1 MKKLFTTFLL
11 MGVALTGWANI
22 TSEWDGSGELKI
34 VYHEGDN
41 LNDVNNTLG
50 NYNGQVKKLVLE
62 GVFTNAEFSS
72 IGDKIG
78 DCAHSD
84 GIVLDLSGCSNLV
97 SKVVRADG
105 TYDSDIDWVTTEHM
119 FLPNSNPITVRG
131 TATKITKYY
140 ESWGTEY
147 TGGETLEQHDD
158 GLWYVPGT
166 TWNPKTAKDVFVDE
180 NGNQLPSNAT
190 VTDNGNETYSYEYT
204 YTPDATPFKLGNFK
218 KKIIGL
224 YLPNSENFNY
234 VPDGLC
240 KDMNGVGDNGNL
252 KELGL
257 GDHIEWI
264 GQEAFCNCISL
275 KDPVFPATMKVFAGD
290 CFKNCNSFTK
300 VDLSILP
307 KIQIVDYM
315 AFGSASEDAT
325 VATSNLA
332 EFILPTNNTSLK
344 YFANYVVRGTKVTEL
359 DFSGCNGIV
368 NFAHDGKAT
377 FGEFSENWTSYW
389 TFYACPELTTV
400 TLPRKLSYLTKKA
413 FDTCPKLQSVTFLG
427 EAEYD
432 MTTCVEG
439 GTNTIKNPLVIDED
453 AFAKDNALSEVNFCN
468 RVTVIGARAF
478 SKTSLREVR
487 IPASVQLIGTMAFED
502 QTDAE
507 GNMTLKTVIFE
518 EIDTVNCKPCKHAQT
533 LIKAEAF
540 LENTAISDVYV
551 NTVVDIDCENHAF
564 PFEVTFAQGDAEA
577 ASTGQA
583 ATLHFPAG
591 HEAHYVNLNHG
602 LDNETA
608 ADPGKFQKWLVDH
621 LAAAQ
626 DQSTG
631 YGWYE
636 FINTGSRSIDPKN
649 PDPEYD
655 PDPENPEE
663 LPLILRT
670 FSDPNYARIVPDG
683 MRAYVVNNVQKDAT
697 NNTVVLT
704 LQRLSVIPAQTGVV
718 LFGQPNSTSE
728 NGKHILTMSVV
739 QFEPGNG
746 QPLRRDYWDLL
757 ASADMK
763 FKNYLMPIIGNA
775 HWRTPA
781 VEGVY
786 DEAHDTFEDKDL
798 LTVNP
803 YEPYQKG
810 ATVEWRNFALNR
822 MSATENLQFDK
833 DFNFDETVDNYA
845 GFFRILPNTYKSGYA
860 YLHLSVDEYD
870 DPTGAECVVTEDADY
885 FKEYNTSG
893 SAYDPRGMTGFKWWN
908 NPNTWTNMI
917 DGWGVRKDK
926 FNKPKAV
933 QFLGE
938 LEDTDGMV
946 QMVVPENKMGEI
958 FSITGMKVT
967 NPNKG
972 IYIQNGKKIIV
983 K

>member
-218 KKIIGL
+218 KKVIGL

-368 NFAHDGKAT
+368 NFAHDRKAT

-518 EIDTVNCKPCKHAQT
+518 EIDENCAPCQHAQT
-533 LIKAEAF
+533 LIKEEAF

-564 PFEVTFAQGDAEA
+564 PFEVTFAQGDAQA

-591 HEAHYVNLNHG
+591 HEAHYVNLNHA

-608 ADPGKFQKWLVDH
+608 ADPGKFQKWLVEH
-621 LAAAQ
+621 LAAAK

-636 FINTGSRSIDPKN
+636 FINSGSRST
-649 PDPEYD
+649 
-655 PDPENPEE
+655 DPENPDPVYDDNE
-663 LPLILRT
+663 LFLRT
-670 FSDPNYARIVPDG
+670 FSDANYARIVPDG
-683 MRAYVVNNVQKDAT
+683 VRAYIVNHVEKNGT
-697 NNTVVLT
+697 RYELT
-704 LQRLSVIPAQTGVV
+704 LQRLSVIPKETGVI
-718 LFGQPNSTSE
+718 LFGQPNSTDSE
-728 NGKHILTMSVV
+728 GNAVLTMSAV
-739 QFEPGNG
+739 QFKPGDG
-746 QPLRRDYWDLL
+746 QPLRRDYWDML
-757 ASADMK
+757 STTDQH
-763 FKNYLMPIIGNA
+763 FKNYLMPIIGKANI
-775 HWRTPA
+775 RT
-781 VEGVY
+781 VEEGGNQ
-786 DEAHDTFEDKDL
+786 TFEETNL
-798 LTVNP
+798 LTVYP
-803 YEPYQKG
+803 YEPYKVKG
-810 ATVEWRNFALNR
+810 APVEWRNFALNR
-822 MSATENLQFDK
+822 LSATENLQGKFEFDASV
-833 DFNFDETVDNYA
+833 ENYA
-845 GFFRILPNTYKSGYA
+845 GFFRILPGTYNEGYA
-860 YLHLSVDEYD
+860 YLHLSADEYD
-870 DPTGAECVVTEDADY
+870 SATGAECVVIEDEDY
-885 FKEYNTSG
+885 YVEYSTSG
-893 SAYDPRGMTGFKWWN
+893 DPYDPRSKTGFNWWRNDNKWE
-908 NPNTWTNMI
+908 NMI
-917 DGWGVRKDK
+917 KGWGKRNNDK
-926 FNKPKAV
+926 FDKPGAI

-938 LEDTDGMV
+938 LEDTDGIV
-946 QMVVPENKMGEI
+946 KLVIPENKMGEV

-972 IYIQNGKKIIV
+972 IYIQNGKKIII